1 MIVLIVFTYDGLL
14 PPSYEIWEGG
24 VKGEEVIGRRVD
36 EVVEGR
42 RVALFHEPEGE
53 TVHTEYLDYDIKLVV
68 DSHNVVREIEQ
79 KTSPPTPGM
88 EVVVEETMF
97 GGAKGLSPELKIV
110 ATKLPDWRPWEL
122 LVDEVVKI
130 AKKISSRVTEDLG
143 RVD

>member
-1 MIVLIVFTYDGLL
+1 
-14 PPSYEIWEGG
+14 
-24 VKGEEVIGRRVD
+24 
-36 EVVEGR
+36 
-42 RVALFHEPEGE
+42 
-53 TVHTEYLDYDIKLVV
+53 
-68 DSHNVVREIEQ
+68 
-79 KTSPPTPGM
+79 M